1 MKLCPHGKA
10 ARKCPYQIPWEDG
23 FCDCTNMKRDLLDV
37 EWCGK
42 TPEECKG
49 NLERKEDGSK

>member
-10 ARKCPYQIPWEDG
+10 ADDCPYQVPYANG
-23 FCDCTNMKRDLLDV
+23 FHGCTNMKREMLDV

-42 TPEECKG
+42 APKECKG
-49 NLERKEDGSK
+49 NNGKHIN